1 MKFKTWQKNVLST
14 VFIIFVGFIF
24 FNLAFMLAALII
36 NVIMKIMGTPENSA
50 PHFISWVIYFM
61 LIILI
66 SVLVLKSK
74 INTLFKAAFLTMPL
88 MIIVVLIG
96 MTFYQTKLIVTMIG
110 AAFIGS
116 VALFLYKKK
125 LPWQYYVA
133 TLYVTVLGIFIM
145 AFNIQI

>member
-50 PHFISWVIYFM
+50 PHFISWVIYLM
-61 LIILI
+61 LIFLI
-66 SVLVLKSK
+66 SVLVFKSK
-74 INTLFKAAFLTMPL
+74 INTLFKATFLTMPL
-88 MIIVVLIG
+88 MIIIVLIG
-96 MTFYQTKLIVTMIG
+96 MTFYQTKLLVAMIG
-110 AAFIGS
+110 AVFIGS
-116 VALFLYKKK
+116 VVLFLNKKK

>member
-50 PHFISWVIYFM
+50 PHFISWVIYLM
-61 LIILI
+61 LIFLI
-66 SVLVLKSK
+66 SVLVFKSK
-74 INTLFKAAFLTMPL
+74 INTLFKATFLTMPL
-88 MIIVVLIG
+88 MIIIVLIG
-96 MTFYQTKLIVTMIG
+96 MTFYQTKLLVAMIG
-110 AAFIGS
+110 AVFIGS
-116 VALFLYKKK
+116 VVLFLNKKK

-133 TLYVTVLGIFIM
+133 TLYVAVLGIFIM